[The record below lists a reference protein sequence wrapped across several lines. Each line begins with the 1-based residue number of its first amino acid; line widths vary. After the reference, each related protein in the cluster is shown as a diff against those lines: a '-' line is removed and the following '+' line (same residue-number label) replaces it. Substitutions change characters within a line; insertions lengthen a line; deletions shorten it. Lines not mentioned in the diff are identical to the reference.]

1 MKHLWKHLMCTA
13 LCLCLLFSAALAEAV
28 DINLHVMTD
37 YTDADAW
44 TVRSGQVVGANLY
57 LLVSNL
63 YSGSN
68 DGQVR
73 LERWN
78 AGMNEPETVLEGL
91 RSYRNESTDDTT
103 PVVTRLL
110 ADGECLYGFDESSRQ
125 VMRLVDGAGSAAVQ
139 PLCTLEAVEQK
150 PSEDGIYYDSYVN
163 SMFMQD
169 GEVVRLAENYGE
181 GESSLLVE
189 RYALDTGKLI
199 AQQGV
204 DSTLRALC
212 AYKDGKYLALVQPV
226 PGPEDMEAPMTQMA
240 VYDPATG
247 GTTPVATLNGSYLN
261 NLTYDRESDTAYYC
275 GDATIYA
282 VPLATGES
290 RVSAYLPVNAW
301 SGSDTTFAALSG
313 GMIVYA
319 NGDGTYVRRLDAPE
333 LAAGALTVANEGGT
347 TKHMAVVAEH
357 PELNVTL
364 ASEYPQTM
372 EELTTAMVSGTGS
385 MDVLCLT
392 TSYNPVERLI
402 DKGYA
407 ADLSGYP
414 ELMAVAG
421 RMDPRFTQSVM
432 RDGKL
437 YALPVALSTN
447 TLGVN
452 ADVME
457 KLGLTESDLPTT
469 WLEFLDFA
477 ANYYYDYGEEN
488 ADVVLMDL
496 NMRRSLFQM
505 IRDQYVAAQLR
516 DTGSVS
522 FDTPLFRKLMQAL
535 EAIDFTELDPYE
547 VKGDKVWEGN
557 DANEFYEKQQLFT
570 RYSEASPRS
579 MGQSGYGRS
588 NQPLVLRLDGETEPV
603 LPVSM
608 TVMIVNPRS
617 TRMDQ
622 AAAYLT
628 AYAGHYD
635 AETENIMFFP
645 DQNDPVPNSYYE
657 VQKQSYEESLRDVD
671 SRIEKADESEK
682 ASLRETREQIQ
693 GYLDELENQRMSV
706 TEEMIQ
712 AYREQVAPY
721 LYVTPQTPLTNPE
734 SSNELETLTSQYLDH
749 AIDLD
754 TYIREM
760 DQRVRMMMLEDM

>member
-63 YSGSN
+63 YGGSN
-68 DGQVR
+68 DGQVW
-73 LERWN
+73 LERWS

-91 RSYRNESTDDTT
+91 RSYRNESTDATT

-169 GEVVRLAENYGE
+169 GEVVRLAENYGQ

-240 VYDPATG
+240 IYDPATG

-301 SGSDTTFAALSG
+301 SGSDTTFAAISG

-319 NGDGTYVRRLDAPE
+319 NGDGIYVRRLDAPE

-547 VKGDKVWEGN
+547 VKGDKIWEGN

-570 RYSEASPRS
+570 RYSEASPRA
-579 MGQSGYGRS
+579 MDQSGYGRS
-588 NQPLVLRLDGETEPV
+588 NQPLILRLDSETEPV
-603 LPVSM
+603 LPVIM

-628 AYAGHYD
+628 AYAGHYE

-734 SSNELETLTSQYLDH
+734 SSNELDTLTSQYLDH

>member
-68 DGQVR
+68 DGQVW
-73 LERWN
+73 LERWS

-91 RSYRNESTDDTT
+91 RSYRNESTDATT

-139 PLCTLEAVEQK
+139 PLCTLETVEEE
-150 PSEDGIYYDSYVN
+150 PSEDGIYYGSYVN

-169 GEVVRLAENYGE
+169 GEVVRLAENYGQ

-226 PGPEDMEAPMTQMA
+226 PGPEDMEAPMTQIA

-333 LAAGALTVANEGGT
+333 MAAGALTVANEGGT

-452 ADVME
+452 AEAME
-457 KLGLTESDLPTT
+457 KLGLTESDLPAT
-469 WLEFLDFA
+469 WMEFLDFA

-488 ADVVLMDL
+488 ADVALMDL

-547 VKGDKVWEGN
+547 VKGDKIWEGN

-570 RYSEASPRS
+570 RYSEASPRA
-579 MGQSGYGRS
+579 MDQSGYGRS
-588 NQPLVLRLDGETEPV
+588 NQPLILRLDSETEPV

-734 SSNELETLTSQYLDH
+734 SSNELDTLTSQYLDH

-760 DQRVRMMMLEDM
+760 NQRVRMMMLEDM

>member
-1 MKHLWKHLMCTA
+1 MKHLWKHLLCTA

-28 DINLHVMTD
+28 DINLHVTAD
-37 YTDADAW
+37 YSDADA
-44 TVRSGQVVGANLY
+44 TIIRSGQVAGDSLY
-57 LLVSNL
+57 LLVGGVYGIVEEGGVKL
-63 YSGSN
+63 
-68 DGQVR
+68 Q
-73 LERWN
+73 RWT
-78 AGMNEPETVLEGL
+78 AGMSGPETVLENL
-91 RSYRNESTDDTT
+91 LSSRREDADAAM
-103 PVVTRLL
+103 PVVSRLIT
-110 ADGECLYGFDESSRQ
+110 DGKSVYGYDDMTGQ
-125 VMRLVDGAGSAAVQ
+125 LVRLVDESGNAKVES
-139 PLCTLEAVEQK
+139 LCTLETAEEEK
-150 PSEDGIYYDSYVN
+150 SADGVYYGSYV
-163 SMFMQD
+163 SAMFAQD
-169 GEVVRLAENYGE
+169 GEVVRLAENYGD
-181 GESSLLVE
+181 GESSMVVE

-199 AQQGV
+199 GRSGA
-204 DSTLRALC
+204 DNTLRTLC
-212 AYKDGKYLALVQPV
+212 SYKDGKYLALVQPQ
-226 PGPEDMEAPMTQMA
+226 PGPEDMELPMSQLA
-240 VYDPATG
+240 IYDPATG
-247 GTTPVATLNGSYLN
+247 EMNPVATLSGSYLN
-261 NLTYDRESDTAYYC
+261 NVTYDPQSDTAYYC
-275 GDATIYA
+275 CDATIYA
-282 VPLATGES
+282 VPMATGES

-301 SGSDTTFAALSG
+301 SGSDTTFAVLAG

-319 NGDGTYVRRLDAPE
+319 NGDGAYVRRLDAPE
-333 LAAGALTVANEGGT
+333 LAAGALTIANEGGT
-347 TKHMAVVAEH
+347 QKHMAVVAEH

-364 ASEYPQTM
+364 ASNYPQTM

-385 MDVLCLT
+385 IDVFSLT
-392 TSYNPVERLI
+392 TNANPIARLI
-402 DKGYA
+402 EKGYA

-421 RMDPRFTQSVM
+421 RMDARFTDSVM

-437 YALPVALSTN
+437 YGLPVSLYTN
-447 TLGVN
+447 GMGVN
-452 ADVME
+452 ADTME
-457 KLGLTESDLPTT
+457 KLGLTQEDLPTT

-477 ANYYYDYGEEN
+477 ANFHYDYGEEN
-488 ADVVLMDL
+488 ADVALMDL
-496 NMRRSLFQM
+496 NMRGSLFQM
-505 IRDQYVAAQLR
+505 IREQYVAAQLR
-516 DTGSVS
+516 DTGSIS

-588 NQPLVLRLDGETEPV
+588 NQPLVLRLDGETEPII
-603 LPVSM
+603 PVSM

-635 AETENIMFFP
+635 PETENIMFFP
-645 DQNDPVPNSYYE
+645 DQNDPVPNSYYKI
-657 VQKQSYEESLRDVD
+657 QKQSYEESLRELD

-682 ASLRETREQIQ
+682 AILRDNREQIQ
-693 GYLDELENQRMSV
+693 GFLDELETRRMSV

-721 LYVTPQTPLTNPE
+721 LYVTPQTPLTNPD
-734 SSNELETLTSQYLDH
+734 SSGELDTLTSQYLDH

-760 DQRVRMMMLEDM
+760 NQRVRMMMLEDM

>member
-73 LERWN
+73 LERWS

-91 RSYRNESTDDTT
+91 RSYRNESTDATT

-169 GEVVRLAENYGE
+169 GEVVRLAENYGQ

-407 ADLSGYP
+407 ADMSGYP
-414 ELMAVAG
+414 ELMAVVG

-588 NQPLVLRLDGETEPV
+588 NQPLVLRLDAETEPV

-657 VQKQSYEESLRDVD
+657 VQKQSYEESLRDVE

>member
-68 DGQVR
+68 DGQVW
-73 LERWN
+73 LERWS

-91 RSYRNESTDDTT
+91 RSYRNESTDATT

-139 PLCTLEAVEQK
+139 PLCTLEAVEEE
-150 PSEDGIYYDSYVN
+150 PSEDGIYYGSYVN
-163 SMFMQD
+163 SMFTQE
-169 GEVVRLAENYGE
+169 GEVVRLAENYGQ

-226 PGPEDMEAPMTQMA
+226 PGPEDMEAPMTQIA

-247 GTTPVATLNGSYLN
+247 GTTLVATLNGSYLN

-301 SGSDTTFAALSG
+301 SGSDTTFAAISG

-333 LAAGALTVANEGGT
+333 MAAGALTVANEGGT

-452 ADVME
+452 AEAME
-457 KLGLTESDLPTT
+457 KLGLTESDLPAT
-469 WLEFLDFA
+469 WMEFLDFA

-488 ADVVLMDL
+488 ADVALMDL

-547 VKGDKVWEGN
+547 VKGDKIWEGN

-570 RYSEASPRS
+570 RYSEASPRA
-579 MGQSGYGRS
+579 MDQSGYGRS
-588 NQPLVLRLDGETEPV
+588 NQPLILRLDSETEPV

-734 SSNELETLTSQYLDH
+734 SSNELDTLTSQYLDH

-760 DQRVRMMMLEDM
+760 NQRVRMMMLEDM

>member
-68 DGQVR
+68 DGQVW
-73 LERWN
+73 LERWS

-91 RSYRNESTDDTT
+91 RSYRNESTDATT

-139 PLCTLEAVEQK
+139 PLCTLEAVEEE
-150 PSEDGIYYDSYVN
+150 PSEDGIYYGSYVN

-169 GEVVRLAENYGE
+169 GEVVRLAENYGQ

-226 PGPEDMEAPMTQMA
+226 PGPEDMEAPMTQIA

-247 GTTPVATLNGSYLN
+247 GTTLVATLNGSYLN

-290 RVSAYLPVNAW
+290 RVSAYLPMNAW
-301 SGSDTTFAALSG
+301 SGSDTTFAAISG

-333 LAAGALTVANEGGT
+333 MAAGALTVANEGGT

-452 ADVME
+452 AEAME
-457 KLGLTESDLPTT
+457 KLGLTESDLPAT
-469 WLEFLDFA
+469 WMEFLDFA

-488 ADVVLMDL
+488 ADVALMDL

-547 VKGDKVWEGN
+547 VKGDKIWEGN

-570 RYSEASPRS
+570 RYSEASPRA
-579 MGQSGYGRS
+579 MDQSGYGRS
-588 NQPLVLRLDGETEPV
+588 NQPLILRLDSETEPV

-734 SSNELETLTSQYLDH
+734 SSNELDTLTSQYLDH

-760 DQRVRMMMLEDM
+760 NQRVRMMMLEDM

>member
-73 LERWN
+73 LERWS

-91 RSYRNESTDDTT
+91 RSYRNESTDATT

-139 PLCTLEAVEQK
+139 PLCTLEAVEEE
-150 PSEDGIYYDSYVN
+150 PSEDGIYYGSYVN

-169 GEVVRLAENYGE
+169 GEVVRLAENYGQ

-226 PGPEDMEAPMTQMA
+226 PGPEDMEAPMTQIA

-247 GTTPVATLNGSYLN
+247 GTTLVATLNGSYLN

-301 SGSDTTFAALSG
+301 SGSDTTFAAISG

-333 LAAGALTVANEGGT
+333 MAAGALTVANEGGT

-452 ADVME
+452 AEAME
-457 KLGLTESDLPTT
+457 KLGLTESDLPAT

-488 ADVVLMDL
+488 ADVALMDL

-535 EAIDFTELDPYE
+535 EAIDFAELDPYE
-547 VKGDKVWEGN
+547 VKGDKIWEGN

-570 RYSEASPRS
+570 RYSEASPRA
-579 MGQSGYGRS
+579 MDQSGYGRS
-588 NQPLVLRLDGETEPV
+588 NQPLILRLDSETEPV

-734 SSNELETLTSQYLDH
+734 SSNELDTLTSQYLDH

>member
-73 LERWN
+73 LERWS
-78 AGMNEPETVLEGL
+78 AGMSEPETVLEGL
-91 RSYRNESTDDTT
+91 RSYRNESTDATT

-407 ADLSGYP
+407 ADMSGYP

-570 RYSEASPRS
+570 RYSEASPRA

>member
-1 MKHLWKHLMCTA
+1 
-13 LCLCLLFSAALAEAV
+13 
-28 DINLHVMTD
+28 
-37 YTDADAW
+37 
-44 TVRSGQVVGANLY
+44 
-57 LLVSNL
+57 
-63 YSGSN
+63 
-68 DGQVR
+68 
-73 LERWN
+73 
-78 AGMNEPETVLEGL
+78 
-91 RSYRNESTDDTT
+91 
-103 PVVTRLL
+103 
-110 ADGECLYGFDESSRQ
+110 
-125 VMRLVDGAGSAAVQ
+125 
-139 PLCTLEAVEQK
+139 
-150 PSEDGIYYDSYVN
+150 
-163 SMFMQD
+163 
-169 GEVVRLAENYGE
+169 
-181 GESSLLVE
+181 VE

-226 PGPEDMEAPMTQMA
+226 PGPEDMEAPMTQIA

-247 GTTPVATLNGSYLN
+247 GTTLVATLNGSYLN
-261 NLTYDRESDTAYYC
+261 NVTYDPQSDTAYYC
-275 GDATIYA
+275 CDATIYA
-282 VPLATGES
+282 VPMATGES

-301 SGSDTTFAALSG
+301 SGSDTTFGALSG

-319 NGDGTYVRRLDAPE
+319 NGDGAYVRRLDAPE
-333 LAAGALTVANEGGT
+333 MAAGALTVANEGGT

-364 ASEYPQTM
+364 ASNYPQTM

-452 ADVME
+452 AEAME
-457 KLGLTESDLPTT
+457 KLGLTESDLPAT

-488 ADVVLMDL
+488 ADVALMDL
-496 NMRRSLFQM
+496 NMRRPLFQM

-547 VKGDKVWEGN
+547 VKGDKIWEGN

-570 RYSEASPRS
+570 RYSEASPRA
-579 MGQSGYGRS
+579 MDQSGYGRS
-588 NQPLVLRLDGETEPV
+588 NQPLILRLDSETEPV

-734 SSNELETLTSQYLDH
+734 SSNELDTLTSQYLDH

>member
-68 DGQVR
+68 DGQVW
-73 LERWN
+73 LERWS

-91 RSYRNESTDDTT
+91 RSYRNESTDATT

-139 PLCTLEAVEQK
+139 PLCTLEAVEEE
-150 PSEDGIYYDSYVN
+150 PSEDGIYYGSYVN

-169 GEVVRLAENYGE
+169 GEVVRLAENYGQ

-226 PGPEDMEAPMTQMA
+226 PGPEDMEAPMTQIA

-407 ADLSGYP
+407 ADMSGYP

-452 ADVME
+452 TDVME

-570 RYSEASPRS
+570 RYSEASPRA

>member
-68 DGQVR
+68 DGQVW
-73 LERWN
+73 LERWS

-91 RSYRNESTDDTT
+91 RSYRNESTDATT

-139 PLCTLEAVEQK
+139 PLCTLEAVEEE
-150 PSEDGIYYDSYVN
+150 PSEDGIYYGSYVN

-169 GEVVRLAENYGE
+169 GEVVRLAKNYGQ

-226 PGPEDMEAPMTQMA
+226 PGPEDMEAPMTQIA

-247 GTTPVATLNGSYLN
+247 GTTLVATLNGSYLN

-301 SGSDTTFAALSG
+301 SGSDTTFAAISG

-333 LAAGALTVANEGGT
+333 MAAGALTVANEGGT

-452 ADVME
+452 AEAME
-457 KLGLTESDLPTT
+457 KLGLTESDLPAT

-628 AYAGHYD
+628 AYAGHYE

-734 SSNELETLTSQYLDH
+734 SSNELDTLTSQYLDH

-760 DQRVRMMMLEDM
+760 NQRVRMMMLEDM

>member
-68 DGQVR
+68 DGQVW
-73 LERWN
+73 LERWS

-91 RSYRNESTDDTT
+91 RSYRNESTDATT

-139 PLCTLEAVEQK
+139 PLCTLEAVEEE
-150 PSEDGIYYDSYVN
+150 PSEDGIYYGSYVN

-169 GEVVRLAENYGE
+169 GEVVRLAENYGQ

-226 PGPEDMEAPMTQMA
+226 PGPEDMEAPMTQIA

-247 GTTPVATLNGSYLN
+247 GTTLVATLNGSYLN

-301 SGSDTTFAALSG
+301 SGSDTTFAAISG

-333 LAAGALTVANEGGT
+333 MAAGALTVANEGGT

-452 ADVME
+452 AEAME
-457 KLGLTESDLPTT
+457 KLGLTESDLPAT

-488 ADVVLMDL
+488 ADVALMDL

-505 IRDQYVAAQLR
+505 ICKQYVAAQLR
-516 DTGSVS
+516 DTGSIS

-547 VKGDKVWEGN
+547 VKGDKIWEGN

-570 RYSEASPRS
+570 RYSEASPRA
-579 MGQSGYGRS
+579 MDQSGYGRS
-588 NQPLVLRLDGETEPV
+588 NQPLILRLDSETEPV
-603 LPVSM
+603 LPVIM

-734 SSNELETLTSQYLDH
+734 SSNELDTLTSQYLDH

-760 DQRVRMMMLEDM
+760 NQRVRMMMLEDM

>member
-68 DGQVR
+68 DGQVW
-73 LERWN
+73 LERWS

-91 RSYRNESTDDTT
+91 RSYRNESTDATT

-169 GEVVRLAENYGE
+169 GEVVRLAENYGQ

-226 PGPEDMEAPMTQMA
+226 PGPEDMEAPMTQIA

-247 GTTPVATLNGSYLN
+247 GTTLVATLNGSYLN

-301 SGSDTTFAALSG
+301 SGSDTTFAAISG

-333 LAAGALTVANEGGT
+333 MAAGALTVANEGGT

-452 ADVME
+452 AEAME

-617 TRMDQ
+617 TRIDQ

-628 AYAGHYD
+628 AYAGHYE

-734 SSNELETLTSQYLDH
+734 SSNELDTLTSQYLDH

-760 DQRVRMMMLEDM
+760 NQRVRMMMLEDM

>member
-68 DGQVR
+68 DGQVW
-73 LERWN
+73 LERWS

-91 RSYRNESTDDTT
+91 RSYRNESTDATT

-139 PLCTLEAVEQK
+139 PLCTLEAVEEE
-150 PSEDGIYYDSYVN
+150 PSEDGIYYGSYVN

-169 GEVVRLAENYGE
+169 GEVVRLAENYGQ

-226 PGPEDMEAPMTQMA
+226 PGPEDMEAPMTQIA

-452 ADVME
+452 AEAME
-457 KLGLTESDLPTT
+457 KLGLTESDLPAT

-488 ADVVLMDL
+488 ADVALMDL
-496 NMRRSLFQM
+496 NMRRPLFQM

-547 VKGDKVWEGN
+547 VKGDKIWEGN

-570 RYSEASPRS
+570 RYSEASPRA
-579 MGQSGYGRS
+579 MDQSGYGRS
-588 NQPLVLRLDGETEPV
+588 NQPLILRLDSETEPV

-734 SSNELETLTSQYLDH
+734 SSNELDTLTSQYLDH

-760 DQRVRMMMLEDM
+760 NQRVRMMMLEDM

>member
-63 YSGSN
+63 YGGSN
-68 DGQVR
+68 DGQVW
-73 LERWN
+73 LERWS

-91 RSYRNESTDDTT
+91 RSYRNESRDATT

-139 PLCTLEAVEQK
+139 PLCTLEAVEEE
-150 PSEDGIYYDSYVN
+150 PSEDGIYYGSYVN

-169 GEVVRLAENYGE
+169 GEVVRLAENYGQ

-226 PGPEDMEAPMTQMA
+226 PGPEDMEAPMTQIA

-247 GTTPVATLNGSYLN
+247 GTTLVATLNGSYLN

-301 SGSDTTFAALSG
+301 SGSDTTFAAISG

-333 LAAGALTVANEGGT
+333 MAAGALTVANEGGT

-414 ELMAVAG
+414 ELMAVAE

-452 ADVME
+452 AEAME
-457 KLGLTESDLPTT
+457 KLGLTESDLPAT

-488 ADVVLMDL
+488 ADVALMDL

-535 EAIDFTELDPYE
+535 EAIDFAELDPYE
-547 VKGDKVWEGN
+547 VKGDKIWEGN

-570 RYSEASPRS
+570 RYSEASPRA
-579 MGQSGYGRS
+579 MDQSGYGRS
-588 NQPLVLRLDGETEPV
+588 NQPLILRLDSETEPV

-608 TVMIVNPRS
+608 TVTIVNPRS

-734 SSNELETLTSQYLDH
+734 SSNELDTLTSQYLDH

-760 DQRVRMMMLEDM
+760 NQRVRMMMLEDM

>member
-68 DGQVR
+68 DGQVW
-73 LERWN
+73 LERWS

-91 RSYRNESTDDTT
+91 RSYRNESTDATT

-139 PLCTLEAVEQK
+139 PLCTLEAVEEEA
-150 PSEDGIYYDSYVN
+150 SEDGIYYGSYVN

-169 GEVVRLAENYGE
+169 GEVVRLAENYGQ

-226 PGPEDMEAPMTQMA
+226 PGPEDMEAPMTQIA

-247 GTTPVATLNGSYLN
+247 GTTLVATLNGSYLN

-301 SGSDTTFAALSG
+301 SGSDTTFAAISG

-333 LAAGALTVANEGGT
+333 MAAGALTVANEGGT

-452 ADVME
+452 AEAME
-457 KLGLTESDLPTT
+457 KLGLTESDLPAT
-469 WLEFLDFA
+469 WMEFLDFA

-488 ADVVLMDL
+488 ADVALMDL

-547 VKGDKVWEGN
+547 VKGDKIWEGN

-570 RYSEASPRS
+570 RYSEASPRA
-579 MGQSGYGRS
+579 MDQSGYGRS
-588 NQPLVLRLDGETEPV
+588 NQPLILRLDSETEPV

-734 SSNELETLTSQYLDH
+734 SSNELDTLTSQYLDH

-760 DQRVRMMMLEDM
+760 NQRVRMMMLEDM

>member
-68 DGQVR
+68 DGQVW
-73 LERWN
+73 LERWS

-91 RSYRNESTDDTT
+91 RSYRNESTDATT

-139 PLCTLEAVEQK
+139 PLCTLEAKEEE
-150 PSEDGIYYDSYVN
+150 PSEDGIYYGSYVN
-163 SMFMQD
+163 SMFVQD

-226 PGPEDMEAPMTQMA
+226 PGPEDMEAPMTQIA

-247 GTTPVATLNGSYLN
+247 GTTLVATLNGSYLN

-301 SGSDTTFAALSG
+301 SGSDTTFAAISG

-333 LAAGALTVANEGGT
+333 MAAGALTVANEGGT

-452 ADVME
+452 AEAME
-457 KLGLTESDLPTT
+457 KLGLTESDLPAT
-469 WLEFLDFA
+469 WMEFLDFA

-488 ADVVLMDL
+488 ADVALMDL

-547 VKGDKVWEGN
+547 VKGDKIWEGN

-570 RYSEASPRS
+570 RYSEASPRA
-579 MGQSGYGRS
+579 MDQSGYGRS
-588 NQPLVLRLDGETEPV
+588 NQPLILRLDSETEPV

-734 SSNELETLTSQYLDH
+734 SSNELDTLTSQYLDH

>member
-73 LERWN
+73 LERWS

-91 RSYRNESTDDTT
+91 RSYRNESTDATT

-169 GEVVRLAENYGE
+169 GEVVRLAENYGQ

-407 ADLSGYP
+407 ADMSGYP
-414 ELMAVAG
+414 ELMAVVG

-457 KLGLTESDLPTT
+457 KLALTESDLPTT

-588 NQPLVLRLDGETEPV
+588 NQPLVLRLDAETEPV

>member
-588 NQPLVLRLDGETEPV
+588 NQPLVLRLDAETEPV

-657 VQKQSYEESLRDVD
+657 VQKQSYEESLRDVE

>member
-73 LERWN
+73 LERWS

-91 RSYRNESTDDTT
+91 RSYRNESTDATT

-169 GEVVRLAENYGE
+169 GEVVRLAENYGQ

-240 VYDPATG
+240 IYDPATG

-407 ADLSGYP
+407 ADMSGYP
-414 ELMAVAG
+414 ELMAVVG

>member
-73 LERWN
+73 LERWS

-91 RSYRNESTDDTT
+91 RSYRNESTDATT

-169 GEVVRLAENYGE
+169 GEVVRLAENYGQ

-477 ANYYYDYGEEN
+477 ANYYYVYGEEN

-734 SSNELETLTSQYLDH
+734 SSNELDTLTSQYMDH

>member
-68 DGQVR
+68 DGQVW
-73 LERWN
+73 LERWS

-91 RSYRNESTDDTT
+91 RSYRNESTDATT

-139 PLCTLEAVEQK
+139 PLCTLEAVEEE
-150 PSEDGIYYDSYVN
+150 PSEDGIYYGSYVN

-169 GEVVRLAENYGE
+169 GEVVRLAENYGQ

-226 PGPEDMEAPMTQMA
+226 PGPEDMEAPMTQIA

-247 GTTPVATLNGSYLN
+247 GTTLVATLNGSYLN

-319 NGDGTYVRRLDAPE
+319 NGDGIYVRRLDAPE

-617 TRMDQ
+617 TRIDQ

-734 SSNELETLTSQYLDH
+734 SSNELDTLTSQYLDH

-760 DQRVRMMMLEDM
+760 NQRVRMMMLEDM

>member
-63 YSGSN
+63 YGGSN

-73 LERWN
+73 LERWS

-91 RSYRNESTDDTT
+91 RSYRNESTDATT

-139 PLCTLEAVEQK
+139 PLCTLEAKEEE
-150 PSEDGIYYDSYVN
+150 PSEDGIYYGSYVS
-163 SMFMQD
+163 SMFTQE

-226 PGPEDMEAPMTQMA
+226 PGPEDMEAPMTQIA

-247 GTTPVATLNGSYLN
+247 GTTLVATLNGSYLN
-261 NLTYDRESDTAYYC
+261 NVTYDPQSDTAYYC
-275 GDATIYA
+275 CDATIYA
-282 VPLATGES
+282 VPMATGES

-301 SGSDTTFAALSG
+301 SGSDTTFGALSG

-319 NGDGTYVRRLDAPE
+319 NGDGAYVRRLDAPE
-333 LAAGALTVANEGGT
+333 MAAGALTVANEGGT

-452 ADVME
+452 AEAME

-477 ANYYYDYGEEN
+477 ANDYGEEN

-570 RYSEASPRS
+570 RYSEASPRA
-579 MGQSGYGRS
+579 MDQSGYGRS
-588 NQPLVLRLDGETEPV
+588 NQPLILRLDSETEPV

-628 AYAGHYD
+628 AYAGHYE

-645 DQNDPVPNSYYE
+645 DQNDPVPNRYYE
-657 VQKQSYEESLRDVD
+657 VQKQSYEESLQDLD

-682 ASLRETREQIQ
+682 ASLRDNREQIQ
-693 GYLDELENQRMSV
+693 GFLDELENQRMSV

-734 SSNELETLTSQYLDH
+734 SSNELDTLTSQYLDH

-760 DQRVRMMMLEDM
+760 NQRVRMMMLEDM

>member
-68 DGQVR
+68 DGQVW
-73 LERWN
+73 LERWS

-91 RSYRNESTDDTT
+91 RSYRNESTDATT

-139 PLCTLEAVEQK
+139 PLCTLEAVEEE
-150 PSEDGIYYDSYVN
+150 PSEDGIYYGSYVN

-169 GEVVRLAENYGE
+169 GEVVRLAENYGQ

-333 LAAGALTVANEGGT
+333 MAAGALTVANEGGT

-452 ADVME
+452 AEAME
-457 KLGLTESDLPTT
+457 KLGLTESDLPAT

-488 ADVVLMDL
+488 ADVALMDL
-496 NMRRSLFQM
+496 NMRRPLFQM

-547 VKGDKVWEGN
+547 VKGDKIWEGN

-570 RYSEASPRS
+570 RYSEASPRA
-579 MGQSGYGRS
+579 MDQSGYGRS
-588 NQPLVLRLDGETEPV
+588 NQPLILRLDSETEPV
-603 LPVSM
+603 LPVIM

-734 SSNELETLTSQYLDH
+734 SSNELDTLTSQYLDH

-760 DQRVRMMMLEDM
+760 NQRVRMMMLEDM

>member
-63 YSGSN
+63 YGGSN

-73 LERWN
+73 LERWS

-91 RSYRNESTDDTT
+91 RSYRNESTDATT

-139 PLCTLEAVEQK
+139 PLCTLEAKEEE
-150 PSEDGIYYDSYVN
+150 PSEDGIYYGSYVN

-226 PGPEDMEAPMTQMA
+226 PGPEDMEAPMTQIA

-247 GTTPVATLNGSYLN
+247 GTTLVATLNGSYLN
-261 NLTYDRESDTAYYC
+261 NVTYDPQSDTAYYC
-275 GDATIYA
+275 CDATIYA
-282 VPLATGES
+282 VPMATGES

-301 SGSDTTFAALSG
+301 SGSDTTFGALSG

-319 NGDGTYVRRLDAPE
+319 NGDGAYVRRLDAPE
-333 LAAGALTVANEGGT
+333 MAAGALTVANEGGT

-570 RYSEASPRS
+570 RYSEASPRA
-579 MGQSGYGRS
+579 MDQSGYGRS
-588 NQPLVLRLDGETEPV
+588 NQPLILRLDSETEPV

-734 SSNELETLTSQYLDH
+734 SSNELDTLTSQYLDH

-760 DQRVRMMMLEDM
+760 NQRVRMMMLEDM

>member
-68 DGQVR
+68 DGQVW
-73 LERWN
+73 LERWS

-91 RSYRNESTDDTT
+91 RSYRNESTDATT

-139 PLCTLEAVEQK
+139 PLCTLETVEEE
-150 PSEDGIYYDSYVN
+150 PSEDGIYYGSYVN

-169 GEVVRLAENYGE
+169 GEVVRLAENYGQ

-226 PGPEDMEAPMTQMA
+226 PGPEDMEAPMTQIA

-247 GTTPVATLNGSYLN
+247 GTTLVATLNGSYLN

-301 SGSDTTFAALSG
+301 SGSDTTFAAISG

-333 LAAGALTVANEGGT
+333 MAAGALTVANEGGT

-452 ADVME
+452 AEAME
-457 KLGLTESDLPTT
+457 KLGLTESDLPAT

-488 ADVVLMDL
+488 ADVALMDL
-496 NMRRSLFQM
+496 NMRRPLFQM

-547 VKGDKVWEGN
+547 VKGDKIWEGN

-570 RYSEASPRS
+570 RYSEASPRA
-579 MGQSGYGRS
+579 MDQSGYGRS
-588 NQPLVLRLDGETEPV
+588 NQPLILRLDSETEPV
-603 LPVSM
+603 LPVIM
-608 TVMIVNPRS
+608 TVIIVNPRS

-734 SSNELETLTSQYLDH
+734 SSNELDTLTSQYLDH

-760 DQRVRMMMLEDM
+760 NQRVRMMMLEDM

>member
-63 YSGSN
+63 YGGSN

-73 LERWN
+73 LERWS

-91 RSYRNESTDDTT
+91 RSYRNESTDATT

-139 PLCTLEAVEQK
+139 PLCTLEAKEEE
-150 PSEDGIYYDSYVN
+150 PSEDGIYYGSYVN

-226 PGPEDMEAPMTQMA
+226 PGPEDMEAPMTQIA

-247 GTTPVATLNGSYLN
+247 GTTLVATLNGSYLN
-261 NLTYDRESDTAYYC
+261 NVTYDPQSDTAYYC
-275 GDATIYA
+275 CDATIYA
-282 VPLATGES
+282 VPMATGES

-301 SGSDTTFAALSG
+301 SGSDTTFGALSG

-319 NGDGTYVRRLDAPE
+319 NGDGAYVRRLDAPE
-333 LAAGALTVANEGGT
+333 MAAGALTVANEGGT

-364 ASEYPQTM
+364 ASNYPQTM

-452 ADVME
+452 AEAME
-457 KLGLTESDLPTT
+457 KLGLTESDLPAT

-488 ADVVLMDL
+488 ADVALMDL
-496 NMRRSLFQM
+496 NMRRPLFQM

-547 VKGDKVWEGN
+547 VKGDKIWEGN

-570 RYSEASPRS
+570 RYSEASPRA
-579 MGQSGYGRS
+579 MDQSGYGRS
-588 NQPLVLRLDGETEPV
+588 NQPLILRLDSETEPV

-734 SSNELETLTSQYLDH
+734 SSNELDTLTSQYLDH

>member
-1 MKHLWKHLMCTA
+1 MKHLWKHLLCTA
-13 LCLCLLFSAALAEAV
+13 LCLCLLFSSALAEAV
-28 DINLHVMTD
+28 DINLHVTAD
-37 YTDADAW
+37 YSDADA
-44 TVRSGQVVGANLY
+44 TIIRSGQVTGDSLY
-57 LLVSNL
+57 LLVGGVYGIVEEGGVKL
-63 YSGSN
+63 
-68 DGQVR
+68 Q
-73 LERWN
+73 RWT
-78 AGMNEPETVLEGL
+78 AGMSGPETVLENL
-91 RSYRNESTDDTT
+91 LSYRSEDADAAM
-103 PVVTRLL
+103 PVVSRLIT
-110 ADGECLYGFDESSRQ
+110 DGKSVYGYDDMTGQ
-125 VMRLVDGAGSAAVQ
+125 LVRLVDESGNAKVES
-139 PLCTLEAVEQK
+139 LCTLETAEEEK
-150 PSEDGIYYDSYVN
+150 SADGVYYGSYV
-163 SMFMQD
+163 SAMFVQN

-181 GESSLLVE
+181 GESSYVVE

-199 AQQGV
+199 GRSGA
-204 DSTLRALC
+204 DNTLRTLC
-212 AYKDGKYLALVQPV
+212 SYKDGKYLALVQPQ
-226 PGPEDMEAPMTQMA
+226 PGPEDMELPMSQLA
-240 VYDPATG
+240 IYDPATG
-247 GTTPVATLNGSYLN
+247 EMNPVATLSGSYLN
-261 NLTYDRESDTAYYC
+261 NVTYDPQSDTAYYC
-275 GDATIYA
+275 CDATIYT

-301 SGSDTTFAALSG
+301 SGSDTTFAVLAG

-319 NGDGTYVRRLDAPE
+319 NGDGAYVRRLDAPE
-333 LAAGALTVANEGGT
+333 LAAGALTIANEGGT
-347 TKHMAVVAEH
+347 QKHMAVVAEH

-364 ASEYPQTM
+364 ASNYPQTM

-385 MDVLCLT
+385 IDVFSLT
-392 TSYNPVERLI
+392 TNANPIARLI
-402 DKGYA
+402 EKGYA

-421 RMDPRFTQSVM
+421 RVDARYTDSVM

-437 YALPVALSTN
+437 YGLPVSLYTN
-447 TLGVN
+447 GMGVN
-452 ADVME
+452 ADTME
-457 KLGLTESDLPTT
+457 KLGLTQEDLPTT

-477 ANYYYDYGEEN
+477 ANFHYDYGEEN
-488 ADVVLMDL
+488 ADVALMDL
-496 NMRRSLFQM
+496 NMRGSLFQM
-505 IRDQYVAAQLR
+505 IREQYVAAQLR
-516 DTGSVS
+516 DTGSIS

-570 RYSEASPRS
+570 RYAEASPRS
-579 MGQSGYGRS
+579 MGQSGYGRA
-588 NQPLVLRLDGETEPV
+588 NQPLILSLDGETEPII
-603 LPVSM
+603 PVSM

-635 AETENIMFFP
+635 PETENIMFFP
-645 DQNDPVPNSYYE
+645 DQNDPVPNSYYKI
-657 VQKQSYEESLRDVD
+657 QKQSYEESLRELD

-682 ASLRETREQIQ
+682 AILRDNREQIQ
-693 GYLDELENQRMSV
+693 GFLDELETRRMSV

-721 LYVTPQTPLTNPE
+721 LYVTPQTPLTNPD
-734 SSNELETLTSQYLDH
+734 SSGELDTLTSQYLDH

-760 DQRVRMMMLEDM
+760 DQRVRMMMMEDR

>member
-44 TVRSGQVVGANLY
+44 TVRSGQIVGANLY

-63 YSGSN
+63 YGGSN

-73 LERWN
+73 LERWS

-91 RSYRNESTDDTT
+91 RSYRNESTDATT

-139 PLCTLEAVEQK
+139 PLCTLEAKEEE
-150 PSEDGIYYDSYVN
+150 PSEDGIYYGSYVS
-163 SMFMQD
+163 SMFTQE

-275 GDATIYA
+275 GGATIYA

-301 SGSDTTFAALSG
+301 SGSDTTFGALSG

-319 NGDGTYVRRLDAPE
+319 NGDGAYVRRLDTPE
-333 LAAGALTVANEGGT
+333 LAAGALTIANEGGT
-347 TKHMAVVAEH
+347 MKHMAVVAEH

-364 ASEYPQTM
+364 ASNYPQTM

-385 MDVLCLT
+385 IDVFSLNT
-392 TSYNPVERLI
+392 DANPVERLI

-407 ADLSGYP
+407 ADMSGYP

-622 AAAYLT
+622 AAAYLI

-734 SSNELETLTSQYLDH
+734 SSNELDTLTSQYLDH

>member
-73 LERWN
+73 LERWS

-91 RSYRNESTDDTT
+91 RSYRNESTDATT

-169 GEVVRLAENYGE
+169 GEVVRLAENYGQ

-407 ADLSGYP
+407 ADMSGYP
-414 ELMAVAG
+414 ELMAVVG

-754 TYIREM
+754 AYIREM